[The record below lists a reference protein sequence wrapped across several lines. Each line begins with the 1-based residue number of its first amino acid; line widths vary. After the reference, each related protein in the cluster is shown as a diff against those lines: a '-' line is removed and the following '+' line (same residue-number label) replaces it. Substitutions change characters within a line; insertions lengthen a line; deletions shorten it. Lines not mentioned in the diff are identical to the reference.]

1 MGDRMDERL
10 ELYKYRRRPWL
21 AGILSL
27 LLPGLGHVYCG
38 KIVKGLIFTFVT
50 EWVIPILFWL
60 CIFVSAELSEFVV
73 FLVLT
78 AAWIIVSIAVRFLVA
93 IISYRIAKRTPIDYK
108 PKDYN
113 CWLVYIV
120 LLLIMNASYDFPPEY
135 VEKFRMNSHSMYPT
149 LIPKDTVL
157 VNEQAYENNVP
168 ERGDL
173 VAFRSPNDKNVIYL
187 HRIIGI
193 GSDSI
198 EYKNRRYY
206 VNEQELELI
215 EGPPGE
221 YIADD
226 DMEVKG
232 QVYYEKNG
240 EVRYKVFL
248 SESEP
253 GPPDMDKITISE
265 NHFFVAGD
273 ERTHALDSR
282 FYGPI
287 PLNDIVGRVEC
298 IFYPSDKDW
307 SRFGKLNKN

>member
-1 MGDRMDERL
+1 LDERL

-27 LLPGLGHVYCG
+27 LLPGLGHIYCG

-50 EWVIPILFWL
+50 EWAIPILLGL
-60 CIFVSAELSEFVV
+60 CILVSAELSKFMV
-73 FLVLT
+73 FLALT
-78 AAWIIVSIAVRFLVA
+78 VAWIIVSIAARFVAA
-93 IISYRIAKRTPIDYK
+93 IISFRLAKRIPMEYK

-113 CWLVYIV
+113 CWPVYI
-120 LLLIMNASYDFPPEY
+120 LLLLFMNAPYSSPSEYEY

-157 VNEQAYENNVP
+157 VNERAYENNVP
-168 ERGDL
+168 QRGDL
-173 VAFRSPNDKNVIYL
+173 VAFRGPNDKNVIYL

-215 EGPPGE
+215 EGPPCE
-221 YIADD
+221 YIDKYD
-226 DMEVKG
+226 IEIKG
-232 QVYYEKNG
+232 HVYYEKNG
-240 EVRYKVFL
+240 EVRYKIFL
-248 SESEP
+248 SETEP
-253 GPPDMDKITISE
+253 GPPDTDKITIPE

-273 ERTHALDSR
+273 ERTHAFDSR
-282 FYGPI
+282 FHGPI

-298 IFYPSDKDW
+298 IFYPSDKNW